1 MTTTRRLA
9 WLQRADRY
17 SPWHE
22 ASVVVAGLG
31 SSGFAAA
38 DALLEVGARVIVV
51 DDLESDENREKATL
65 LEHLDAT
72 VHLGPGASAHL
83 PAGTDLVIAS
93 PGWHPDYPLL
103 AAAAATGVP
112 IWVDVELAWRLMH
125 PDRIV
130 PYHHHTNAPLD
141 AGRGR
146 TEIGRCRQYRAS
158 DYRSNQRRDRLRCV
172 RRRAFQFPAALVPFA

>member
-51 DDLESDENREKATL
+51 DDLELRALGGGDQGFRGSAMSGSHRGGEKCDTSFHEGAVWSVVSPKP
-65 LEHLDAT
+65 
-72 VHLGPGASAHL
+72 VHK
-83 PAGTDLVIAS
+83 
-93 PGWHPDYPLL
+93 PL
-103 AAAAATGVP
+103 T
-112 IWVDVELAWRLMH
+112 
-125 PDRIV
+125 
-130 PYHHHTNAPLD
+130 
-141 AGRGR
+141 
-146 TEIGRCRQYRAS
+146 AS
-158 DYRSNQRRDRLRCV
+158 DRSSMKSPKSGSL
-172 RRRAFQFPAALVPFA
+172 F